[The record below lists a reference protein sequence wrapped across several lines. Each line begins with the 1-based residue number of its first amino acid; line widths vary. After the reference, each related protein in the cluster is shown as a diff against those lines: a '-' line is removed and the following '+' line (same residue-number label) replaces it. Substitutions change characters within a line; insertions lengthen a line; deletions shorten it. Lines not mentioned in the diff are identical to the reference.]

1 MVVRFF
7 YRGQFT
13 LLTQLIILNYP
24 VILSHRRSTTV
35 SLESV
40 IQELWV
46 AFKSERKSP
55 WLEIDSQPLGLRE
68 MVFSLITTTLYIYR
82 YYFFTINVIIIV
94 NIIFC
99 NACFVKLL
107 NTRRPRDLLDWIAID
122 MPQFEFMNKI
132 YQMFCSSLSCKP
144 RLGLD
149 KWWVYVWQFSLH
161 WLKYR
166 KGRQRTCCFDLFTN
180 KDWHNIKPAFYTQLR
195 SPAQKFVLQ

>member
-1 MVVRFF
+1 MSRFQVGAEEPLTWN
-7 YRGQFT
+7 RFT
-13 LLTQLIILNYP
+13 AP
-24 VILSHRRSTTV
+24 G
-35 SLESV
+35 
-40 IQELWV
+40 
-46 AFKSERKSP
+46 SP
-55 WLEIDSQPLGLRE
+55 R

-82 YYFFTINVIIIV
+82 YYFFIINVIIIV

-132 YQMFCSSLSCKP
+132 YQIFCSSLSCKP

>member
-1 MVVRFF
+1 
-7 YRGQFT
+7 
-13 LLTQLIILNYP
+13 
-24 VILSHRRSTTV
+24 
-35 SLESV
+35 
-40 IQELWV
+40 
-46 AFKSERKSP
+46 
-55 WLEIDSQPLGLRE
+55 

-82 YYFFTINVIIIV
+82 YYFFIINVIIIV

-166 KGRQRTCCFDLFTN
+166 KGRQRTYCFDLFTT
-180 KDWHNIKPAFYTQLR
+180 KDWHNIKAAFYSQLR
-195 SPAQKFVLQ
+195 SPAQMFGNEMKQDFGNENSSSHELNKITRESKVTSFKFRFIPKARRIPQQRRNHVLVATSPTAK